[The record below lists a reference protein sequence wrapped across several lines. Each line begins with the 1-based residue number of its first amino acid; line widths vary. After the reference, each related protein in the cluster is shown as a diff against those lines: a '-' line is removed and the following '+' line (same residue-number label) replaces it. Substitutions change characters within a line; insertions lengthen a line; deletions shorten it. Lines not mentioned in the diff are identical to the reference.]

1 LLLLGGLAGVGI
13 WGWSRIHLALSQKE
27 ADKVLERSLATR
39 PAIPKPTPKAPPPL
53 PEGTLLGRIVIPR
66 LKMQTVVREGAGT
79 ETLDVAAGHIPGTAL
94 PGQTGNVG
102 VAGHRDTLFR
112 GLRNIA
118 KNDLIEFET
127 PTGSYNY
134 EVESTRIVKPQD
146 VEVLESN
153 GHAEITLVTC
163 YPFNY
168 VGSAPNRFIVKA
180 RLANTPEQVAQVP
193 PAPPV
198 APAQPQPEPP
208 PAKKAEAPRVKRAIE
223 PVRRKPPPVMRASVS
238 KRPRS
243 ATRKVSFRVGES
255 HSTQLAPGILLGVSR
270 ADAVRDRASGW
281 LWVGRARHTIWLRNQ
296 PARQPLLFHSNDDS
310 RRAELMI
317 TKVSRNAVS
326 GYLLLFGDTHD

>member
-39 PAIPKPTPKAPPPL
+39 PAIPKPMPKAPPPL

-112 GLRNIA
+112 ALRNIA

-180 RLANTPEQVAQVP
+180 RLANTPEQVAQV
-193 PAPPV
+193 
-198 APAQPQPEPP
+198 
-208 PAKKAEAPRVKRAIE
+208 EA
-223 PVRRKPPPVMRASVS
+223 
-238 KRPRS
+238 
-243 ATRKVSFRVGES
+243 S
-255 HSTQLAPGILLGVSR
+255 HT
-270 ADAVRDRASGW
+270 
-281 LWVGRARHTIWLRNQ
+281 GRALRQ
-296 PARQPLLFHSNDDS
+296 VLATSRSTLARVN
-310 RRAELMI
+310 
-317 TKVSRNAVS
+317 
-326 GYLLLFGDTHD
+326 